1 MKNTNIINGIFRTA
15 EFERIEQM
23 RIAANHLG
31 LSFIE
36 QTFLPQSLINT
47 NHSIFRHHK
56 NGYTAVNNVIHGQIN
71 NVALSIFDY
80 NYRERKIRALDISCN
95 QTIVS
100 LQKGSNHQSI
110 YFRPN
115 RPVEPRGIQTLL
127 GESYKAYDEE
137 LFIQEHRNKTRF
149 HLQVE
154 VLSVQDVGVKQHLVP
169 FKVSI
174 KARVVGIF
182 RSDKSLRLGDLV
194 NFNVIAIQPDECPDS
209 IVPKTIKY
217 SKLLEAQYM
226 EIFLNGQPPNCYIPS
241 IGELSI
247 LKEPAESYFF
257 RLIYSLQQQKT
268 LRFYFNPLQLLDGIK
283 PSWRDLFRWKQKRP
297 QTHR

>member
-1 MKNTNIINGIFRTA
+1 MKNTNIINGIFRVKET
-15 EFERIEQM
+15 ERTEQM
-23 RIAANHLG
+23 RVAANHLG

-56 NGYTAVNNVIHGQIN
+56 NGYTAVNNVIHGHIN

-100 LQKGSNHQSI
+100 LQKDSNHQSI

-127 GESYKAYDEE
+127 AEAYTAYKEE
-137 LFIQEHRNKTRF
+137 LFIEKHRNKARF

-154 VLSVQDVGVKQHLVP
+154 VLSVQDVDAKQPLVP
-169 FKVSI
+169 FNVSI

-182 RSDKSLRLGDLV
+182 RGDGSLRHGDLV
-194 NFNVIAIQPDECPDS
+194 NFNVTAIQPDESPDS

-217 SKLLEAQYM
+217 SSLLEAQYM
-226 EIFLNGQPPNCYIPS
+226 EVFLNGQPPNCYIPGIS
-241 IGELSI
+241 ELSI

-257 RLIYSLQQQKT
+257 RLIFSLQQQKT
-268 LRFYFNPLQLLDGIK
+268 LKFYFNPLQLLGETK
-283 PSWRDLFRWKQKRP
+283 PSWRDLFRWKKKKP

>member
-1 MKNTNIINGIFRTA
+1 MKNTNFISGIFRSAKSQRT
-15 EFERIEQM
+15 EQM

-36 QTFLPQSLINT
+36 QTFLPQTLINT
-47 NHSIFRHHK
+47 NHSIFHHHK
-56 NGYTAVNNVIHGQIN
+56 NGYTEVNNVIHGRIN

-80 NYRERKIRALDISCN
+80 NYTDRKFNACDIRCN

-100 LQKGSNHQSI
+100 LQKGFYHQSI

-115 RPVEPRGIQTLL
+115 RPVDPRGIQTLL
-127 GESYKAYDEE
+127 AEAYKAYDEE
-137 LFIQEHRNKTRF
+137 LFIEKHRNKARF
-149 HLQVE
+149 HLKVE
-154 VLSVQDVGVKQHLVP
+154 VLSVQDVGEKQPLVP
-169 FKVSI
+169 FNVSI

-182 RSDKSLRLGDLV
+182 RGDASLRLGDLV
-194 NFNVIAIQPDECPDS
+194 NFNVTAIQPDKSPDS

-217 SKLLEAQYM
+217 SRLLEAQYM
-226 EIFLNGQPPNCYIPS
+226 EIFLDGQFPNCYIPVIS
-241 IGELSI
+241 ELSI

-257 RLIYSLQQQKT
+257 RIIYSLQQQKT
-268 LRFYFNPLQLLDGIK
+268 LKFYFNPLQLLDEIK
-283 PSWRDLFRWKQKRP
+283 PSWRDLFRWKQKKP

>member
-1 MKNTNIINGIFRTA
+1 MKNTNIISGIYKSAKSERT
-15 EFERIEQM
+15 EQM

-31 LSFIE
+31 LAFIE

-56 NGYTAVNNVIHGQIN
+56 NGYTEVNNVIHGQIN

-80 NYRERKIRALDISCN
+80 NYTERKIKALDISCN

-100 LQKGSNHQSI
+100 LQKGSCHQSI

-115 RPVEPRGIQTLL
+115 RPVDPGDIQTLL
-127 GESYKAYDEE
+127 QEAYKGYDEE
-137 LFIQEHRNKTRF
+137 LFIEEHRNKTRF

-154 VLSVQDVGVKQHLVP
+154 VLSVQDVGTKQPLVP
-169 FKVSI
+169 FSVSI

-182 RSDKSLRLGDLV
+182 RGDGSLRLGDLV
-194 NFNVIAIQPDECPDS
+194 NFNVTAIQPDKSPNS
-209 IVPKTIKY
+209 IVPKTINY

-226 EIFLNGQPPNCYIPS
+226 EIFLDGQLPNCYIPI
-241 IGELSI
+241 IGALSI
-247 LKEPAESYFF
+247 LKEPIESYFF
-257 RLIYSLQQQKT
+257 RIIYSLQQQKT
-268 LRFYFNPLQLLDGIK
+268 LKFYFNPFQVLDEMK
-283 PSWRDLFRWKQKRP
+283 PRWRDLFRWKQKKT